1 MSIDASGAVWRRR
14 PSLRKVRLAS
24 WKWTGFGG
32 CDCDKRLG
40 SKPLPT
46 YLITALTVACALF
59 MENLDATVI
68 STSLPAI
75 AKDLHEDPISLKLA
89 LTSYL
94 ISVAIFIPA
103 SGWAADRF
111 GARTI
116 FRAAILVFILGSIL
130 CGISAT
136 LPELV
141 GARVV
146 QGLGG
151 AMMVP
156 VGRLLLLRS
165 VERSEL
171 VSALSFLTVPALL
184 GPMTGPLLGGF
195 ITTYFHWRWIFWINV
210 PIGAIGIILASLFLD
225 DIKGEALP
233 LDVSGFLLCGLG
245 LASLLFGLGGV
256 GRGLIPWP
264 AAIVLSGFG
273 ILALAAY
280 GLHAR
285 RAAYPLLD
293 LKLLSIKTFR
303 ASVAGGSLFRI
314 GIGSIPFLLPL
325 MLQTGFGLSAF
336 RSGSITFIASVGAM
350 AMKATAPRI
359 LRSFGFRRV
368 LIFNAILSAAF
379 LGCYGF
385 FTPSTP
391 VVVMMSLLLVGG
403 FVRSLEFTSLN
414 AIAYAEIDSV
424 KMSGA
429 VSLASVAQQLSLSL
443 GVAAGAGALQGFA
456 LFSPGTDALALANF
470 KWAFIAMAAVS
481 LSAAFA
487 FMRLPADAGSELTQ
501 SSSEKS
507 VETIP
512 PASQ

>member
-1 MSIDASGAVWRRR
+1 M
-14 PSLRKVRLAS
+14 
-24 WKWTGFGG
+24 
-32 CDCDKRLG
+32 
-40 SKPLPT
+40 PT

>member
-1 MSIDASGAVWRRR
+1 M
-14 PSLRKVRLAS
+14 
-24 WKWTGFGG
+24 
-32 CDCDKRLG
+32 
-40 SKPLPT
+40 
-46 YLITALTVACALF
+46 ALTVACALF
-59 MENLDATVI
+59 MENLDSTVI
-68 STSLPAI
+68 ATSLPAI
-75 AKDLHEDPISLKLA
+75 ANDLHEDPISLKLA

-94 ISVAIFIPA
+94 ISLAIFIPA

-116 FRAAILVFILGSIL
+116 FRAAIVVFTLGSIL

-136 LPELV
+136 LPGLV
-141 GARVV
+141 GARVI

-165 VERSEL
+165 VARTEL
-171 VSALSFLTVPALL
+171 ANALSYLTVPALL

-210 PIGAIGIILASLFLD
+210 PIGAIGIILATIFVEDVKDGAAS
-225 DIKGEALP
+225 P
-233 LDVSGFLLCGLG
+233 LDMTGFLLCGLG
-245 LASLLFGLGGV
+245 LASLLFGLGGFW
-256 GRGLIPWP
+256 RGLMAWQT
-264 AAIVLSGFG
+264 AVNLAGFG

-285 RAAYPLLD
+285 GVAFPLLD

-303 ASVAGGSLFRI
+303 ASVTGGSLFRI

-325 MLQTGFGLSAF
+325 MLQTGFGLNAF
-336 RSGSITFIASVGAM
+336 HSGSVTFVASVGAM
-350 AMKATAPRI
+350 AMKTTAPRI
-359 LRSFGFRRV
+359 LRFFGFRRV

-391 VVVMMSLLLVGG
+391 VVVIMSLLLVGG

-414 AIAYAEIDSV
+414 AIAYAEIDSA
-424 KMSGA
+424 KMSAA

-443 GVAAGAGALQGFA
+443 GIAAGASALQGFA
-456 LFSPGTDALALANF
+456 LFSPGTDVLALENF
-470 KWAFIAMAAVS
+470 KWAFVAMAAVS
-481 LSAAFA
+481 LSAAAVFL
-487 FMRLPADAGSELTQ
+487 RLPANAGSDLIASRSKHAAEVIVPGTQ
-501 SSSEKS
+501 
-507 VETIP
+507 
-512 PASQ
+512 

>member
-1 MSIDASGAVWRRR
+1 L
-14 PSLRKVRLAS
+14 PS
-24 WKWTGFGG
+24 
-32 CDCDKRLG
+32 
-40 SKPLPT
+40 
-46 YLITALTVACALF
+46 YLVTALTVACALF
-59 MENLDATVI
+59 MENLDSTVI
-68 STSLPAI
+68 ATSLPAI
-75 AKDLHEDPISLKLA
+75 AKDLHDDPISLKLA

-94 ISVAIFIPA
+94 ISLAIFVPA

-111 GARTI
+111 GARMI

-136 LPELV
+136 LLGLV
-141 GARVV
+141 GARAV

-171 VSALSFLTVPALL
+171 VNALSYQTVPALL

-210 PIGAIGIILASLFLD
+210 PIGAVGIILATIFVED
-225 DIKGEALP
+225 VKDGTAWP
-233 LDVSGFLLCGLG
+233 LDVTGFLLCGLG
-245 LASLLFGLGGV
+245 LAFVLFGLGGA
-256 GRGLIPWP
+256 GRGLIPWE
-264 AAIVLSGFG
+264 AAIFLAGWGTVALS
-273 ILALAAY
+273 AY
-280 GLHAR
+280 VLHAR
-285 RAAYPLLD
+285 RAAFPLLD

-303 ASVAGGSLFRI
+303 ASVTGGSLFRI

-325 MLQTGFGLSAF
+325 MLQAGFGFTAF
-336 RSGSITFIASVGAM
+336 HSGSITFIAAVGAM
-350 AMKATAPRI
+350 AMKATALRI
-359 LRSFGFRRV
+359 LRFFGFRRV
-368 LIFNAILSAAF
+368 LVFNAMLSAAF
-379 LGCYGF
+379 LACYGF

-391 VVVMMSLLLVGG
+391 VVVIMSLLLVGG

-414 AIAYAEIDSV
+414 AIAYAEIDSA
-424 KMSGA
+424 KMSAA

-456 LFSPGTDALALANF
+456 LFSPGTDVLALGNF

-481 LSAAFA
+481 LSAVAAFLQ
-487 FMRLPADAGSELTQ
+487 LPANAGSELTRSQ
-501 SSSEKS
+501 TGKAADA
-507 VETIP
+507 IP
-512 PASQ
+512 PAAQ

>member
-1 MSIDASGAVWRRR
+1 L
-14 PSLRKVRLAS
+14 PS
-24 WKWTGFGG
+24 
-32 CDCDKRLG
+32 
-40 SKPLPT
+40 
-46 YLITALTVACALF
+46 YLVTALTVACALF
-59 MENLDATVI
+59 MENLDSTVI
-68 STSLPAI
+68 ATSLPAI

-94 ISVAIFIPA
+94 ISLAIFIPA

-116 FRAAILVFILGSIL
+116 FRAAILVFTLGSIL

-136 LPELV
+136 LPGLV
-141 GARVV
+141 GARVI

-171 VSALSFLTVPALL
+171 VNALSYLTVPALL

-210 PIGAIGIILASLFLD
+210 PIGTIGIILATIFVE
-225 DIKGEALP
+225 DIKDGAAWP
-233 LDVSGFLLCGLG
+233 LDVTGFLLCGLG
-245 LASLLFGLGGV
+245 LGSLLFGLGGI
-256 GRGLIPWP
+256 GRGLMAWQT
-264 AAIVLSGFG
+264 AVNLAGFG

-285 RAAYPLLD
+285 HAAFPLLD
-293 LKLLSIKTFR
+293 LKLLSITTFR
-303 ASVAGGSLFRI
+303 ASVTGGSLFRI

-325 MLQTGFGLSAF
+325 MLQTGFGLTAF
-336 RSGSITFIASVGAM
+336 HSGSITFVASVGAM
-350 AMKATAPRI
+350 AMKTTASRI
-359 LRSFGFRRV
+359 LRFFGFRRV
-368 LIFNAILSAAF
+368 LIFNAILSAVF

-391 VVVMMSLLLVGG
+391 VVLMMGLLFIGG

-414 AIAYAEIDSV
+414 AIAYAEIDSA
-424 KMSGA
+424 KMSAA
-429 VSLASVAQQLSLSL
+429 VSFASVAQQLALSL
-443 GVAAGAGALQGFA
+443 GVAAGTGALQGFA
-456 LFSPGTDALALANF
+456 LFSPGLAVLALENF
-470 KWAFIAMAAVS
+470 KWAFVAMAAVS
-481 LSAAFA
+481 LSAVAAFL
-487 FMRLPADAGSELTQ
+487 RLPSDAGSELTRRSGKAAQ
-501 SSSEKS
+501 AIS
-507 VETIP
+507 
-512 PASQ
+512 PAGQ

>member
-1 MSIDASGAVWRRR
+1 M
-14 PSLRKVRLAS
+14 PS
-24 WKWTGFGG
+24 
-32 CDCDKRLG
+32 
-40 SKPLPT
+40 

-59 MENLDATVI
+59 MENLDSTVI

-94 ISVAIFIPA
+94 ISLAIFIPA

-111 GARTI
+111 GARAI
-116 FRAAILVFILGSIL
+116 FRAAILVFTLGSIS
-130 CGISAT
+130 CGMAWT
-136 LPELV
+136 LLGLV
-141 GARVV
+141 CSRMI

-171 VSALSFLTVPALL
+171 VNAFSYLTVPALL

-210 PIGAIGIILASLFLD
+210 PIGAIGIILTTLFLD
-225 DIKGEALP
+225 DIKGEAWP
-233 LDVSGFLLCGLG
+233 LDVTGFLLCGLG
-245 LASLLFGLGGV
+245 LASLLFGLGGI
-256 GRGLIPWP
+256 GRGLMAWQ
-264 AAIVLSGFG
+264 AAIALAGVG
-273 ILALAAY
+273 ILDLAAY

-285 RAAYPLLD
+285 DAAFPLLD
-293 LKLLSIKTFR
+293 LRLFSITTFR

-325 MLQTGFGLSAF
+325 MLQAGFGLNAF
-336 RSGSITFIASVGAM
+336 HSGSITFIASVGAM

-359 LRSFGFRRV
+359 LRLFGFRRV
-368 LIFNAILSAAF
+368 LLYNAILSAAF

-391 VVVMMSLLLVGG
+391 VALMMGLLLVGG

-414 AIAYAEIDSV
+414 AIAYAEIDPT
-424 KMSGA
+424 KMSAA

-456 LFSPGTDALALANF
+456 LFSPGTSVLALENF
-470 KWAFIAMAAVS
+470 KWAFVAMALVS
-481 LSAAFA
+481 LSATAAFL
-487 FMRLPADAGSELTQ
+487 RLPAGAGSELTR
-501 SSSEKS
+501 SLRGKS
-507 VETIP
+507 TAAIS
-512 PASQ
+512 PATQ